1 MTWDTCWVQ
10 VKESNL
16 TFRKMEMAD
25 TRILRILLFAIVLC
39 AGAAFLVP
47 ARPAFAEPPAVPPAQ
62 TPNPPPP
69 TPPPAGGGDPIT
81 QIINQIIQFPFENL
95 VEALQNA
102 AKSILTGTI
111 TPLETF
117 FSASIGKWLTS
128 SPGIITPGG
137 GIANGDDVMG
147 PAWRLMVKVAVLMW
161 PLTLAIIAAIAAKDA
176 VAAAS
181 WGIGDL
187 KEALGGWLIAVVFSA
202 TSLYWMDLAN
212 RFTNATT
219 MTILN
224 MSFTGEAGFQPN
236 ALTALVFGTAGIVLT
251 MVSMPASLII
261 VIFVIL
267 MGLSVLSALIFQFLA
282 RFVIL
287 YILVALA
294 PVVIIL
300 GVLPPLSWFRYMWIR
315 GLIMVEAIGPINALL
330 LKLVM
335 ILTVRGTSNDPIT
348 AFVNFIGA
356 IGVLSIL
363 LTIDGVIIK
372 GVFGAAEEVMQ
383 KAVSTVQALGTLAIA
398 GVTALAGGAIAG
410 GAVGAA
416 GTTAAGGATGGAGAT
431 AASAT
436 SAPSTATRAGAAGAG
451 GPASVARNAFSPSA
465 ALRGAGDVLFRQ
477 PGMLGSVGA
486 AMRSVGGTMEKNERE
501 DQAQGRWASNQGGNQ
516 TSGPGGGSGPGSNSP
531 NRGTSPRN
539 PNSPTGGTP
548 TSNAPSS
555 PRPSSPSSS
564 SSPQS
569 SLAVPGSAPTA
580 SGKSNLETDDQSDAA
595 PSSRR
600 VAPSSQASTPSPLT
614 STPSMRNAADASA
627 SVPSS
632 AAAPSTPTRSE
643 DRRLPSSDPG
653 AIGASLPPPQ
663 SPSVSPMGAPLASPS
678 SPMSAPPSVSQPAR
692 VLSREAVDAVGTL
705 PSPLGERAGAFAS
718 VYSNPRE
725 QAVAARAAVD
735 AFNQVSAR
743 GQGFADLSQQGSAWD
758 RSMPPVIASARQG
771 LPLETMAQDAGF
783 GGNVPGFLA
792 GRMLD
797 NRPPTLDVPTQA
809 VPWHPQMAPHDWET
823 GAAVS
828 NALGNRIS
836 QGAAARVYHE
846 IRSPETGGGWS
857 AGAQFVQNVQEI
869 FQRAPID
876 PIAALE
882 GRLNEMEARGAV
894 SPRAMTLWRANAKS
908 KT

>member
-1 MTWDTCWVQ
+1 MKMTHSQ
-10 VKESNL
+10 L
-16 TFRKMEMAD
+16 
-25 TRILRILLFAIVLC
+25 LRICAVLTVLC
-39 AGAAFLVP
+39 VSIVFLMPV
-47 ARPAFAEPPAVPPAQ
+47 RPVFAESPSAPPAQ
-62 TPNPPPP
+62 NPTPPPP
-69 TPPPAGGGDPIT
+69 TTPPSGGDDPIT

-102 AKSILTGTI
+102 LKSILTGTI
-111 TPLETF
+111 TPLESF
-117 FSASIGKWLTS
+117 FSASIGRWLTA

-137 GIANGDDVMG
+137 GIAQGEDVMG
-147 PAWRLMVKVAVLMW
+147 PAWRLMIKVAVLLW

-176 VAAAS
+176 IAAAS

-187 KEALGGWLIAVVFSA
+187 KEALGGWLIAVVASA

-251 MVSMPASLII
+251 MVAMPASLII

-267 MGLSVLSALIFQFLA
+267 MGLAVLSSLIFQFLA

-300 GVLPPLSWFRYMWIR
+300 GVLPPLGWFRSMWLR
-315 GLIMVEAIGPINALL
+315 GFIMVEAIGPINALL

-335 ILTVRGTSNDPIT
+335 ILAARGSSNDPIT

-356 IGVLSIL
+356 IGVLSVL
-363 LTIDGVIIK
+363 LTVDGIIIK

-383 KAVSTVQALGTLAIA
+383 KAVSTVQALGTLAMA

-416 GTTAAGGATGGAGAT
+416 GTTTAGGAAGAGVAGT
-431 AASAT
+431 NVASAASAT
-436 SAPSTATRAGAAGAG
+436 SPAKNVS
-451 GPASVARNAFSPSA
+451 GPAGVARNAFNPGA

-477 PGMLGSVGA
+477 PGMMGSVGA
-486 AMRSVGGTMEKNERE
+486 AMRSLGGTMEQRERE
-501 DQAQGRWASNQGGNQ
+501 DQAQPRGASQSGNRS
-516 TSGPGGGSGPGSNSP
+516 TGTGGGGSNPPRG
-531 NRGTSPRN
+531 GTSPRN
-539 PNSPTGGTP
+539 PNSPSGGIQST
-548 TSNAPSS
+548 NAPTS
-555 PRPSSPSSS
+555 PRPSTPSIS
-564 SSPQS
+564 SSPTNRP
-569 SLAVPGSAPTA
+569 AVPGSSLAL
-580 SGKSNLETDDQSDAA
+580 SNNLVTDDQSNNASSGRPVSPRSPPNGRPNASPPLPPTRNQGDAN
-595 PSSRR
+595 SSVSDS
-600 VAPSSQASTPSPLT
+600 VAP
-614 STPSMRNAADASA
+614 
-627 SVPSS
+627 
-632 AAAPSTPTRSE
+632 PTQSN
-643 DRRLPSSDPG
+643 DRRQDSHAGTMS
-653 AIGASLPPPQ
+653 ASLPPSQ
-663 SPSVSPMGAPLASPS
+663 TPSVSPMGIPFASSRAPTSV
-678 SPMSAPPSVSQPAR
+678 APNANQPAR
-692 VLSREAVDAVGTL
+692 VLSRDAVDAVATL
-705 PSPLGERAGAFAS
+705 PSSLGERAGTFAS
-718 VYSNPRE
+718 LYSEPRQ

-735 AFNQVSAR
+735 AFNQVGAR
-743 GQGFADLSQQGSAWD
+743 GQGFSDPSQLASAWD
-758 RSMPPVIASARQG
+758 RAMPPVMASARQG
-771 LPLETMAQDAGF
+771 LPLETMAQDAGH
-783 GGNVPGFLA
+783 GSNVGEFLA
-792 GRMLD
+792 NRMI
-797 NRPPTLDVPTQA
+797 NQRPPTLDVPNQA
-809 VPWHPQMAPHDWET
+809 IPWHPQMAPHDWEI

-846 IRSPETGGGWS
+846 IRSPETGGGWN
-857 AGAQFVQNVQEI
+857 AGAQFIQNVQEI
-869 FQRAPID
+869 FQRPPAD

-908 KT
+908 KS